1 MEKAT
6 TNNKNFKL
14 YAADTQQK
22 FKKAIQKEAK
32 NRNDKDIQEFS
43 ETDKQIITNIFAKK
57 IGSGEL
63 ERLPKKSKG
72 VGELNIEYDEA
83 QLSDDKEIRALQF
96 MQIIDEAIASGS
108 EIRVKDKK
116 LQQMGHLAHQ
126 AMEIDEQIQSKFF
139 EISEIFL
146 VFDEKNDEVEKYLK
160 DFRKNIEIQKIE
172 FGDSVSRYKKAVEPF
187 QIKTK
192 KELDSYRKYILTCK
206 ELKGDV
212 DKLQSKLSKIYN
224 NLNVMAADINNSQ
237 DNYSVDKLDKIENVL
252 SSSKAL
258 VISVKET
265 VNYAK
270 DVIEDIEST
279 YKFYKKDF
287 NETNER
293 YNGYV
298 SSMSCSQM

>member
-22 FKKAIQKEAK
+22 FKKAIQKDAK
-32 NRNDKDIQEFS
+32 NRNKDIQEFS
-43 ETDKQIITNIFAKK
+43 ETDKEIITNIFARK

-72 VGELNIEYDEA
+72 VGELNIEYNEA
-83 QLSDDKEIRALQF
+83 QLSDDKKIRALQF
-96 MQIIDEAIASGS
+96 MKIIDEAIASDS

-126 AMEIDEQIQSKFF
+126 AIEIKKQIQSKFF

-146 VFDEKNDEVEKYLK
+146 ILDEKNDEVEKYLK

-172 FGDSVSRYKKAVEPF
+172 FGDSVSQYKKAVEPF

-212 DKLQSKLSKIYN
+212 DKLQSKLSKIYS

-237 DNYSVDKLDKIENVL
+237 DNSSVDKLENAF
-252 SSSKAL
+252 SNSKAF
-258 VISVKET
+258 VISVKEA
-265 VNYAK
+265 VNYTK
-270 DVIEDIEST
+270 DAIENVESI
-279 YKFYKKDF
+279 YKYYKKDF

>member
-22 FKKAIQKEAK
+22 FKKAIQKDAK

-57 IGSGEL
+57 IDSGEL

-126 AMEIDEQIQSKFF
+126 AIEIKEQIQSKFF

-146 VFDEKNDEVEKYLK
+146 ILDEKNDEVEKYLK

-172 FGDSVSRYKKAVEPF
+172 FGDSVSQYKKAVEPF

-212 DKLQSKLSKIYN
+212 DKLQSKLSKIYS

-237 DNYSVDKLDKIENVL
+237 DNSSVDKLENAF
-252 SSSKAL
+252 SNSKAF

-279 YKFYKKDF
+279 YKYYKKDF

>member
-22 FKKAIQKEAK
+22 FKKAIQKDAK
-32 NRNDKDIQEFS
+32 NRNKDIQEFS
-43 ETDKQIITNIFAKK
+43 ETDKEIITNIFARK

-63 ERLPKKSKG
+63 ERLPKKGKG
-72 VGELNIEYDEA
+72 VGELNIEYNEA
-83 QLSDDKEIRALQF
+83 QLSDDKKIRALQF
-96 MQIIDEAIASGS
+96 MKIIDEAIASDS

-126 AMEIDEQIQSKFF
+126 AIEIKEQIQSKFF

-146 VFDEKNDEVEKYLK
+146 VLDEKNDEVEKYLK

-172 FGDSVSRYKKAVEPF
+172 FGDSVSQYKKAVEPF

-212 DKLQSKLSKIYN
+212 DKLQSKLSKIYS
-224 NLNVMAADINNSQ
+224 NLNVMVADINNSQ
-237 DNYSVDKLDKIENVL
+237 DNSSVDKLENAF
-252 SSSKAL
+252 SNSKAF

-279 YKFYKKDF
+279 YKYYKKDF

>member
-22 FKKAIQKEAK
+22 FKKAIQKDAK
-32 NRNDKDIQEFS
+32 NRNKDIQEFS
-43 ETDKQIITNIFAKK
+43 ETDKEIITNIFARK

-83 QLSDDKEIRALQF
+83 QLSDDKKIRALQF

-126 AMEIDEQIQSKFF
+126 AIEIEEQIQSKFF

-146 VFDEKNDEVEKYLK
+146 VLDEKNDEVEKYLK

-172 FGDSVSRYKKAVEPF
+172 FGDSVSQYKKAVEPF

-212 DKLQSKLSKIYN
+212 DKLQSKLSKIYS

-237 DNYSVDKLDKIENVL
+237 DNSSVDKLENAF
-252 SSSKAL
+252 SNSKAF
-258 VISVKET
+258 VISVKEA
-265 VNYAK
+265 VNYTK
-270 DVIEDIEST
+270 DAIENVESL
-279 YKFYKKDF
+279 YKYYKKDF

>member
-22 FKKAIQKEAK
+22 FKKAIQKDAK
-32 NRNDKDIQEFS
+32 NRNKDILEFS

-57 IGSGEL
+57 IDSGEL